1 MVTKRPS
8 LCHQGWFSFNVAPNP
23 NSPSTLLERHVR
35 ATLHKH
41 RRHPWWE
48 AALSVA
54 STVRFGDPKNVQTH
68 RGSTANL
75 SKNMQKY
82 LKRIHVPYPTK
93 MHAFDLHLHLGC
105 SCAAS
110 NLRGLGLLDTAFKRR
125 RPRWKRAK
133 SGSWRFTRLPTKSQ
147 QVGSKTIQVL
157 NELFDSSMIN
167 VWKNRWIHEC
177 IDFNSMNADAYLK
190 CTNKEF
196 KSKNENQWKFC
207 HIWITIAESMGFV
220 FVDGAVIWFL

>member
-1 MVTKRPS
+1 MIITFTKRPS

-23 NSPSTLLERHVR
+23 NSPSTLLEWHVR

-68 RGSTANL
+68 RGTTANL

-82 LKRIHVPYPTK
+82 LKISQK
-93 MHAFDLHLHLGC
+93 N
-105 SCAAS
+105 SCPIS
-110 NLRGLGLLDTAFKRR
+110 YKNECVRSTSTSWLFLCCFQPPGLGFLDTAFKRR

-133 SGSWRFTRLPTKSQ
+133 SGSWKVYPPSHSKSPS
-147 QVGSKTIQVL
+147 VGSKTNCL
-157 NELFDSSMIN
+157 
-167 VWKNRWIHEC
+167 IH
-177 IDFNSMNADAYLK
+177 
-190 CTNKEF
+190 
-196 KSKNENQWKFC
+196 Q
-207 HIWITIAESMGFV
+207 
-220 FVDGAVIWFL
+220 